1 MKKMNKKGFT
11 IVELVIVIAVIAI
24 LAAVLIPTFSGIIKK
39 AEKSSN
45 EQKAT
50 AAYKAVLGVTDYGT
64 LSNDDANVVDAYILV
79 EDNTDN
85 TKDVWYQVENGE
97 VKAATAGPDNYFET
111 TEAANGATA
120 ANAVLYVNA
129 KGIYTDYADEL
140 DGAPVYVYYKTNPA
154 AANP

>member
-1 MKKMNKKGFT
+1 MRKNNKKGFT

-85 TKDVWYQVENGE
+85 TKDVWYQVENG
-97 VKAATAGPDNYFET
+97 VITK
-111 TEAANGATA
+111 ATA
-120 ANAVLYVNA
+120 APADYYATKAAAETGENIGTVVYVNA
-129 KGIYTDYADEL
+129 EDMYEDVDTGL
-140 DGAPVYVYYKTNPA
+140 GVYVYYKTVNA
-154 AANP
+154 D